1 MNSCSSAG
9 LWCFQQKNIAL
20 IYLVNTQINN
30 EMYFHKKKKKTV
42 PFSIL
47 KDVQQGKILYSQLYV
62 HKFPQEQKQSV
73 NV

>member
-1 MNSCSSAG
+1 MKCT
-9 LWCFQQKNIAL
+9 L
-20 IYLVNTQINN
+20 
-30 EMYFHKKKKKTV
+30 KKKTKKKNV